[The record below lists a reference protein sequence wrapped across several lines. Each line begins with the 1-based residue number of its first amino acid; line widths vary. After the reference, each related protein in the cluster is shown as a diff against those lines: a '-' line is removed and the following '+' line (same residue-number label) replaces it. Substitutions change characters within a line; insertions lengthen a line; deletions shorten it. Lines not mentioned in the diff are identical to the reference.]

1 MRKRTEKQNH
11 EILARW
17 LIESREQRGAEAEQ
31 SAKTLTLKSPFI
43 KEEGAYYRNDNFVL
57 GTVILIPFKTKIND
71 PKNHFILIYIFKLY
85 LTLHF
90 AS

>member
-43 KEEGAYYRNDNFVL
+43 KEEGL
-57 GTVILIPFKTKIND
+57 LSK
-71 PKNHFILIYIFKLY
+71 
-85 LTLHF
+85 
-90 AS
+90 

>member
-43 KEEGAYYRNDNFVL
+43 KEEGL
-57 GTVILIPFKTKIND
+57 IIEMTILSSE
-71 PKNHFILIYIFKLY
+71 L
-85 LTLHF
+85 
-90 AS
+90 